1 MEKKPCTPVLLRV
14 PHVRPDVT
22 VPIVQP
28 VIMASTVLETTVT
41 ALCVMAALQ
50 DGIKTQRGKE
60 VVCRVFLDC
69 TKIVSQRKIANNA
82 AKAHFQMQLN

>member
-1 MEKKPCTPVLLRV
+1 MEKKPQTWEQLLVKVVQQVVMVPTVLR
-14 PHVRPDVT
+14 
-22 VPIVQP
+22 
-28 VIMASTVLETTVT
+28 VIMASTVLETTATV
-41 ALCVMAALQ
+41 LCAMAALQ